1 MSDTTSEVPEEPPQ
15 EREPSGLLSRPGV
28 KRLNRKPMYLT
39 LAVGGIVLFIFL
51 LAIIQRTTGP
61 QRTAVDGGGTERQT
75 TDDVVTTLTDGRPDG
90 IIPAEAPVLQPRQND
105 ADPRPVPPEVVEFDP
120 DSPLITE
127 ETTTDPLAELE
138 KQAEIRMLE
147 YEIDKEFQELQ
158 LRDRMAQEARNSVT
172 NLGLQGLGNT
182 LDGGA
187 ARANGTQ
194 PANPVSQLAA
204 LTEQLQGLQQPGGR
218 NAPVVN
224 PLAGLGA
231 LAGGQQQDPNGQAN
245 KQSFLNN
252 AGEDEDYLQRRLQ
265 EPVSPFEVKQGTV
278 IPGLM
283 VTGINSDLPGRI
295 VGQVSQNVYDTATG
309 QHLLI
314 PQGTRIF
321 GRYDSSVTFG
331 QSRVLV
337 AWTRLIFPDGTAIN
351 IEAMAGADQ
360 AGRGGFRDR
369 VNNHLFRIYG
379 NAILLSVIGGGIE
392 ALRDGGG
399 QDDEL
404 ADAIRE
410 NFGDTFN
417 QVVQQTIQR
426 NLDIQPTL
434 EIRPGYRFV
443 ILVDRDMV
451 LRPYRPVN

>member
-1 MSDTTSEVPEEPPQ
+1 MTDTDAPIEEPP
-15 EREPSGLLSRPGV
+15 REPSSLLSRPGV
-28 KRLNRKPMYLT
+28 KRLNRRPMF
-39 LAVGGIVLFIFL
+39 LALLIGGLILFIFL
-51 LAIIQRTTGP
+51 LAIIQRTTTN
-61 QRTAVDGGGTERQT
+61 QRVGSEDPGERQT

-90 IIPAEAPVLQPRQND
+90 IIPANPPLVIPAPEITD
-105 ADPRPVPPEVVEFDP
+105 TRPVPPIDEPFDP
-120 DSPLITE
+120 DSPIITE
-127 ETTTDPLAELE
+127 EQPKDPFTELE
-138 KQAEIRMLE
+138 QRADLRLLE
-147 YEIDKEFQELQ
+147 YQFDKEFQDLQ

-172 NLGLQGLGNT
+172 NLGLQGLDNT
-182 LDGGA
+182 LSRTNGSPNGA
-187 ARANGTQ
+187 IAN
-194 PANPVSQLAA
+194 NPVSQLTA
-204 LTEQLQGLQQPGGR
+204 LTQQLQGLQQQGAG

-245 KQSFLNN
+245 KQAFLNN
-252 AGEDEDYLQRRLQ
+252 AGDTEDYLARRLQ
-265 EPVSPFEVKQGTV
+265 EPLSPYEVKQGTI
-278 IPGLM
+278 IPGMM
-283 VTGINSDLPGRI
+283 VTGVNSDLPGRI

-309 QHLLI
+309 RHLLI
-314 PQGTRIF
+314 PQGTRVF

-337 AWTRLIFPDGTAIN
+337 AWTRLIYPVGTAIN

-360 AGRGGFRDR
+360 AGRGGFKDR
-369 VNNHLFRIYG
+369 VNNHYFRIYG
-379 NAILLSVIGGGIE
+379 NALLLSVIGGGID
-392 ALRDGGG
+392 AIRDRDGSN
-399 QDDEL
+399 DEL

-443 ILVDRDMV
+443 ILVEKDMI
-451 LRPYRPVN
+451 LRPYRPAN